1 MIFYRYTILLLRVIF
16 LLRVFPFIVTFVTGV
31 HSRLCVRRVLDLS
44 RGPFNESTV
53 SSRYTLFYLSRF
65 RFGTVLSG

>member
-31 HSRLCVRRVLDLS
+31 HSRSCVRRVLDLS
-44 RGPFNESTV
+44 FNEPAL
-53 SSRYTLFYLSRF
+53 SSRYVLFYLSRF